1 MSEETRE
8 PTLKEL
14 LERFAAVAN
23 ISVAEAE
30 QLVGAATNE
39 EVLENIKEYNK
50 KKIYEQMPKLNRA
63 QRRAL
68 AKKTKN
74 KSLSAASAI
83 TDTAEKLNY
92 IDLIQKLRELN
103 AKKEKENEEY
113 ENADEND

>member
-1 MSEETRE
+1 MSEIKQE

-23 ISVAEAE
+23 ISITEAE
-30 QLVGAATNE
+30 RLVGAATNE

-50 KKIYEQMPKLNRA
+50 KKIYDQMPKLNRA

-74 KSLSAASAI
+74 KSLTAAPTI
-83 TDTAEKLNY
+83 VDTAEKLNY

-103 AKKEKENEEY
+103 AKKEKENEDY
-113 ENADEND
+113 EDADENN